1 MSPTSSL
8 SLGEDNARC
17 ITQPLRFLED
27 GDVLFEQRPRLRD
40 HVFRVP
46 TNRHRA
52 GYDVLETNIA
62 EVDDGVPAPVQQT
75 RKPLR
80 SEVPDRERPATAG
93 ALRNWMIPTRP
104 EQQRVRP
111 VSTSGPPWPT
121 LKYAP
126 IKYAPTASPRP
137 RVDGGGLNGRSGG
150 HRWVEASD
158 GVFLPRS

>member
-27 GDVLFEQRPRLRD
+27 GGVLFEQRPRLRD

-46 TNRHRA
+46 TNRHWA
-52 GYDVLETNIA
+52 GYDVLETNVG
-62 EVDDGVPAPVQQT
+62 EVDDEVPAQVQQT

-80 SEVPDRERPATAG
+80 SECLDRERPATAV

-104 EQQRVRP
+104 EQQRAF
-111 VSTSGPPWPT
+111 GPSQH
-121 LKYAP
+121 LAP
-126 IKYAPTASPRP
+126 PS
-137 RVDGGGLNGRSGG
+137 L
-150 HRWVEASD
+150 
-158 GVFLPRS
+158 